1 MSFFVR
7 FLVSSRYTK
16 FLLYLVIVTFTF
28 FKSAFVYIVYI
39 EQNTAIYTPVYDL
52 DIKLWGAF
60 TFMEIFQ
67 FVNIQSTFCWNLQD
81 GLEFLISSDPS
92 FKRNVLTP
100 QYLKYLGMQR
110 SQLLVTIY
118 YLKIYWHDMKLKLTL
133 GYSLK
138 NEACQWL
145 FVKIILVCKLCTA
158 LYLNLLRSSF
168 NSIVCV
174 KVEISRKKSHTRK

>member
-52 DIKLWGAF
+52 DINLWGAF

-67 FVNIQSTFCWNLQD
+67 FVNIQSTFC
-81 GLEFLISSDPS
+81 
-92 FKRNVLTP
+92 
-100 QYLKYLGMQR
+100 
-110 SQLLVTIY
+110 
-118 YLKIYWHDMKLKLTL
+118 
-133 GYSLK
+133 
-138 NEACQWL
+138 
-145 FVKIILVCKLCTA
+145 
-158 LYLNLLRSSF
+158 
-168 NSIVCV
+168 
-174 KVEISRKKSHTRK
+174 